1 MKFFHLKEL
10 LIITRVLDLSSLLAP
25 PTSNIGCSHEN
36 YTLQLPPRLHGK
48 AIVQGANETMI
59 LISTKKLIIA
69 CGMYLK
75 VVL

>member
-1 MKFFHLKEL
+1 LKEL

-25 PTSNIGCSHEN
+25 LASNIGCLHEN
-36 YTLQLPPRLHGK
+36 YTLQSPPKLLGK
-48 AIVQGANETMI
+48 AIVQGANKTMI
-59 LISTKKLIIA
+59 LISTKNLIIA